1 MSRKSITRNVLQ
13 WCNGLLEPFAERFGF
28 YLDSLD
34 RVYYLQGR
42 IGLDEPAL
50 AALPNEDQNRF
61 KTYLFLTESINTT
74 TTGALRLFAGNLY
87 CDAFAVLRLMYEG
100 ASLMHYG
107 NRSSDDADEVHRTLF
122 RGTDDTAHTR
132 GEWALIRKA
141 QARLE
146 GEEPG
151 LALIRQRLNNFGSHT
166 SRAKIFLGNVGTL
179 GNQLVSTVFTINFH
193 KSQHLEGLDMLHCLL
208 MMALEEYDKHAASYA
223 GAFPSV
229 AEDIASH
236 NRHFAAEVRP
246 RLQAMMG
253 ET

>member
-1 MSRKSITRNVLQ
+1 MNRESTTRHLLQ
-13 WCNGLLEPFAERFGF
+13 WCNGIQEPFAERFGF

-34 RVYYLQGR
+34 RMYHLQGR

-50 AALPNEDQNRF
+50 AALPDQDQKRF

-74 TTGALRLFAGNLY
+74 STGALRLFAGNLY
-87 CDAFAVLRLMYEG
+87 CDSFALLRVIYEV

-107 NRSSDDADEVHRTLF
+107 NGSSDDADEVYRTLF

-132 GEWALIRKA
+132 GEWDLIRKA

-179 GNQLVSTVFTINFH
+179 GNRSASTVFAPNFT
-193 KSQHLEGLDMLHCLL
+193 KREYLMGLDILHCLL
-208 MMALEEYDKHAASYA
+208 MLALDEYDKQAASYP
-223 GAFPSV
+223 GAFTSV
-229 AEDIASH
+229 AKDIASH